1 MDAALQRA
9 IGELLL
15 NAVPTIVLFLF
26 LTFAYR
32 RLVHDPLMKVLAER
46 HAKTAGAV
54 AKAQADIAAAEARTA
69 EYEQKMREAR
79 SGVFKTME
87 ARRKQLMDARSAGI
101 SEAKARA
108 QAQVKSAKVEIEAE
122 AAAAKTSLHTQVEA
136 LAQEVINA
144 VVHVGG
150 EKSGQ
155 APAAGRS

>member
-9 IGELLL
+9 LGELLL
-15 NAVPTIVLFLF
+15 NAVPTIVLFL
-26 LTFAYR
+26 LLIFAYR
-32 RLVHDPLMKVLAER
+32 RLVHDPLLKVLAER

-79 SGVFKTME
+79 SSVFRTME
-87 ARRKQLMDARSAGI
+87 AQRKQLMDARSAGI
-101 SEAKARA
+101 AEAKARA
-108 QAQVKSAKVEIEAE
+108 QSQVQAAKAEIEKE
-122 AAAAKTSLHTQVEA
+122 TAAAKASLQTQVES

-144 VVHVGG
+144 VVHGG
-150 EKSGQ
+150 GKSGQ

>member
-9 IGELLL
+9 LGELLL

-26 LTFAYR
+26 LIFAYR
-32 RLVHDPLMKVLAER
+32 RIVHDPLMKVLAER

-79 SGVFKTME
+79 SSVFRAME
-87 ARRKQLMDARSAGI
+87 AQRKQLMDARAAGI
-101 SEAKARA
+101 TEAKSRA
-108 QAQVKSAKVEIEAE
+108 QAQVKAAKVEIEKE
-122 AAAAKTSLHTQVEA
+122 AATAKASLQTQVDA

-144 VVHVGG
+144 VVHGG
-150 EKSGQ
+150 KSGQ
-155 APAAGRS
+155 APAAGRT